1 MTLVILSFS
10 LVQAIILTLAHQLDI
25 TPGHQISKRNTIEKI
40 VDLYAQVLPQMV
52 CQTNLTVLTVPLSFA
67 AGGIQGFTDCLHHLR
82 ERDVRR
88 LTRQAVPTPRTTD
101 AAHQFEA
108 TQLGKKLFQIRQRNP
123 LPGRNISQTHW
134 TLLAVERKIQHR
146 RYRIAAFGRQ
156 SHSNVRPLIRV
167 GSAALAMPVIS
178 PVN

>member
-1 MTLVILSFS
+1 AFNGSTSANKLKDFAACNMTLVILSFS

-25 TPGHQISKRNTIEKI
+25 TPGHQISKRNTIEKM

-52 CQTNLTVLTVPLSFA
+52 CQTNLTVLTVAFSFA
-67 AGGIQGFTDCLHHLR
+67 AGGIQGFTDCVHHLR
-82 ERDVRR
+82 DRDIRR
-88 LTRQAVPTPRTTD
+88 ITRQAVTTSRTTD

-146 RYRIAAFGRQ
+146 RY
-156 SHSNVRPLIRV
+156 
-167 GSAALAMPVIS
+167 
-178 PVN
+178 